1 MEEKKDINL
10 EEQFKEKKVG
20 SKDEAA
26 SFKSEI
32 FDWIKEIIIAFVVVF
47 LITTFVAQLTNVVGK
62 SMVPTLQDGDH
73 IIIEKIS
80 KRLDG
85 LDRYDIVVFPHEEDI
100 LYIKRIIALP
110 GETVDIKDGKVYV
123 NDKEIDS
130 KYEFELIEKYGDNL
144 PIVVPEG
151 EYFVLGDNRNKSY
164 DSRYKAVGTVKAEEI
179 TGRALIRVWPL
190 NKIGT
195 ME

>member
-1 MEEKKDINL
+1 MDEKRDINL
-10 EEQFKEKKVG
+10 EEQFKNTSESKVEEEK
-20 SKDEAA
+20 
-26 SFKSEI
+26 SFKREI
-32 FDWIKEIIIAFVVVF
+32 FDWIKEILIAFVVVF
-47 LITTFVAQLTNVVGK
+47 LITTFIAQLTNVVGK
-62 SMVPTLQDGDH
+62 SMVPTLEDGDH
-73 IIIEKIS
+73 IIIEKLS
-80 KRLDG
+80 KRFGG
-85 LDRYDIVVFPHEEDI
+85 LNRYDIIVFPHEEDI

-130 KYEFELIEKYGDNL
+130 KYEFDVIEKYGDNL

-164 DSRYKAVGTVKAEEI
+164 DSRYKAVGTVKKEDI

-190 NKIGT
+190 SKIGT